1 MSTAVRA
8 DRMRGGRNK
17 FGPLYRR
24 DRLLKQQRG
33 GYHQANTGPYRIKL
47 EGPQVPLQPREFH
60 LLPGAFASPLGTDPF
75 HQSHTLSPS
84 ISQPELMVLDCT
96 LNRDGALTAPS
107 LPCAGLYHP
116 SFHGFPQEKREM
128 PFSYGPATLCTI
140 STPVLTPSYTH
151 TPASTPTPDPTPSPS
166 LTPTSTSDNPSSNT
180 GFLSELLQGEPEE
193 SQVSSRVVASLRR
206 EQASRG
212 KHDCLNTFSIM
223 CKMADQT
230 LFGLVEWAR
239 NCALFKELK
248 VELWIYFSLIWKGV

>member
-1 MSTAVRA
+1 M
-8 DRMRGGRNK
+8 
-17 FGPLYRR
+17 
-24 DRLLKQQRG
+24 
-33 GYHQANTGPYRIKL
+33 NTNPYRIKL
-47 EGPQVPLQPREFH
+47 EGSQVPLQHHEFH
-60 LLPGAFASPLGTDPF
+60 LLPGAFTAPLGSDPF
-75 HQSHTLSPS
+75 HQSHTLPPPS

-96 LNRDGALTAPS
+96 LSRDGALTAAS
-107 LPCAGLYHP
+107 LPYSGLYHP

-140 STPVLTPSYTH
+140 STSVFTPSYTH
-151 TPASTPTPDPTPSPS
+151 TPVSTPTSDPTPSPS
-166 LTPTSTSDNPSSNT
+166 LTPTLTSDPPYNT

-193 SQVSSRVVASLRR
+193 SQVCSRVVASLRR

-212 KHDCLNTFSIM
+212 KHDRLNTFSIM

-248 VELWIYFSLIWKGV
+248 VVLLLCISLAL

>member
-24 DRLLKQQRG
+24 DRQLKQQRG
-33 GYHQANTGPYRIKL
+33 GYHQAKADPYRIKL
-47 EGPQVPLQPREFH
+47 EGTQAPLQPQEFH
-60 LLPGAFASPLGTDPF
+60 LLPGTFTDPLGSDPF
-75 HQSHTLSPS
+75 HQSHTLPPT

-96 LNRDGALTAPS
+96 LSRDRLLTAPS
-107 LPCAGLYHP
+107 LPCTGLYHT
-116 SFHGFPQEKREM
+116 SFHGFPQEKRDM

-140 STPVLTPSYTH
+140 SSPMFTPSYTH
-151 TPASTPTPDPTPSPS
+151 TPTSTPISDLTLSPS
-166 LTPTSTSDNPSSNT
+166 LIPTVTSDPSSSNT
-180 GFLSELLQGEPEE
+180 GFLSELLQGELEE
-193 SQVSSRVVASLRR
+193 SQVCSRVVASLQR

-212 KHDCLNTFSIM
+212 KHDRLNTFSIM

-239 NCALFKELK
+239 NCVLFKELK
-248 VELWIYFSLIWKGV
+248 VGLLLYFSSC